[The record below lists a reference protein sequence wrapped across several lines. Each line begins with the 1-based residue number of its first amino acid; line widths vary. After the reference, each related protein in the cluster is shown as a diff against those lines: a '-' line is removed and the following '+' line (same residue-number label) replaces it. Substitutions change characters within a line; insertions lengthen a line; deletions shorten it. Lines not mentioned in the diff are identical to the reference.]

1 VLRPARSHTEDKR
14 ANNKPPLVLLAALTA
29 LAFGALHML
38 LPALPLVMRTFDE
51 GPVQVQLGV
60 TLFFVG
66 IASGQLVY
74 GPLSDSF
81 GRRPALIAGLVL
93 FLVGTLLSGAAWSL
107 PVLTLGRLLE
117 ALGACAGL
125 VLGRAILADVYDRD
139 KAARGVAIILMTM
152 TIVPGIAPTI
162 GAYLAEWLD
171 WRAIFAVLGTF
182 GALILVF
189 TVRLLPETNANPT
202 PFAMTGIMRSY
213 RTLLR
218 SREYLAFTLSGTC
231 RSTAWFT
238 FAASVPL
245 VLSDLL
251 HQPPTT
257 YGLMIL
263 LPVASYVLG
272 TGLAARLATRVGG
285 FRLVLCGRAVAVAAA
300 VGMVWWW
307 WVGGLSLL
315 MLFVPMAIVSF
326 ADGLSHPAIM
336 ASAVNVYPELTGT
349 ASGLL
354 GFLQMGGPAVGTIVV
369 AALPFDD
376 AFGLVAVVCGLIVMS
391 FGFGVFGVRL
401 AAAREQIPPADGAAS
416 ISAAALPQLRKDS
429 A

>member
-1 VLRPARSHTEDKR
+1 VFRPLRSHTGIKH
-14 ANNKPPLVLLAALTA
+14 ASNKPPLILLAALTA

-38 LPALPLVMRTFDE
+38 LPALPLVMQTFNEDLIE
-51 GPVQVQLGV
+51 VQLGV
-60 TLFFVG
+60 TLFFAG
-66 IASGQLVY
+66 IAAGQLVY

-81 GRRPALIAGLVL
+81 GRRPALIAGLAL
-93 FLVGTLLSGAAWSL
+93 FLVGTLLSGAAWSMS
-107 PVLTLGRLLE
+107 VLTVGRLLE

-139 KAARGVAIILMTM
+139 AAARGVAIILMVM
-152 TIVPGIAPTI
+152 TIVPGVAPTL
-162 GAYLAEWLD
+162 GACLAEWLD
-171 WRAIFAVLGTF
+171 WRAIFAVLGVF
-182 GALILVF
+182 GALLLVF
-189 TVRLLPETNANPT
+189 TVLLLPETNASPK
-202 PFAMTGIMRSY
+202 PFAMIGMMRSY

-263 LPVASYVLG
+263 LPVSSYVLG
-272 TGLAARLATRVGG
+272 TGLAARLATRVGS
-285 FRLVLCGRAVAVAAA
+285 FRLVLCGRSVALAAA
-300 VGMVWWW
+300 LGMVGWWW
-307 WVGGLSLL
+307 FGGLGLL
-315 MLFVPMAIVSF
+315 MLFLPMAIVSF

-336 ASAVNVYPELTGT
+336 ASAINVYPELTGT

-354 GFLQMGGPAVGTIVV
+354 GFLQMGGPAVGTIIV
-369 AALPFDD
+369 AALPFDG
-376 AFGLVAVVCGLIVMS
+376 AFGLVVVVCGLIVMS
-391 FGFGVFGVRL
+391 FGFGVLGVRL
-401 AAAREQIPPADGAAS
+401 AAAREQTGPGGDDAAP
-416 ISAAALPQLRKDS
+416 SAAALPQLQKDT